1 MLVKTKGILLHHV
14 RYSDNSLI
22 AHFYTEMYGRLSVM
36 VRVLSSRKGGPRF
49 SYFQPLNVFNIE
61 LYYNEKKELH
71 NLREMSLAYIP
82 KNITGDVSRSS
93 IALFISEILYKV
105 IREEDVNR
113 MLYSFIESSVTTLD
127 GMTEGI
133 SNFHLW
139 FLVAFTAYAGI
150 GPTATTRKKCYF
162 DMVSGQFTDLVPL
175 HPDYLEPHSATVLN
189 RLLGMTAEDLE
200 TLHLTGTDRSE
211 LLEQM
216 IKYYSLHLPG
226 IRQIRSLQIM
236 KEIFR

>member
-22 AHFYTEMYGRLSVM
+22 AHFYTEEYGRLSVM
-36 VRVLSSRKGGPRF
+36 VKGLSSRKGGPRF

-61 LYYNEKKELH
+61 LYYIERKEIH

-82 KNITGDVSRSS
+82 RNITGDVSRSS
-93 IALFISEILYKV
+93 IALFISEILFKV

-113 MLYSFIESSVTTLD
+113 MLYAFIESSVTTLD

-150 GPTATTRKKCYF
+150 GPTATSHKRCFF

-175 HPDYLEPHSATVLN
+175 HPDYLEPHSSTILN
-189 RLLGMTAEDLE
+189 RLLGMTAEELE

-211 LLEQM
+211 LLEHM